1 MRRSA
6 TLRTAAVMLFAVVLM
21 GCQRVVYSDC
31 RTISDGWDKDSVFS
45 FVFDIDD
52 ANVLYKTSIIVR
64 NTDEYPNQNIWLFV
78 DEVSPAGDVQRDT
91 LQYFLADDLGR
102 WRGSGIGS
110 IYECECIYQ
119 PQQKFHKA
127 GQYTLRITQG
137 MRQSPLKGICEV
149 GVKITPI
156 DN

>member
-21 GCQRVVYSDC
+21 GCQRVTYSDC
-31 RTISDGWDKDSVFS
+31 RTISDGWDKDSLFS

-64 NTDEYPNQNIWLFV
+64 NTDEYPNQNIWLFI

-110 IYECECIYQ
+110 IYECECIYR

-137 MRQSPLKGICEV
+137 MRQSPLKGISEV
-149 GVKITPI
+149 GVKVVPI

>member
-21 GCQRVVYSDC
+21 GCQRVTYSDC

-64 NTDEYPNQNIWLFV
+64 NTDEYPNQNIWFFV
-78 DEVSPAGDVQRDT
+78 DEVSPAGGVQRDT

-137 MRQSPLKGICEV
+137 MRQSLLKGICEV
-149 GVKITPI
+149 GVKIMPI